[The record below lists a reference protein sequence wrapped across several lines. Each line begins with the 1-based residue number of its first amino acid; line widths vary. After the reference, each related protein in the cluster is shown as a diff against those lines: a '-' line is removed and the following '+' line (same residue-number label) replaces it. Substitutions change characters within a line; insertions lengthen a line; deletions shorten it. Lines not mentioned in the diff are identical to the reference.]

1 MNMIIRSSD
10 IAQWERFYRA
20 NFINSLTAYK
30 PAVLIGTQNGEGLHN
45 LAIFSNVFHLGADP
59 ALIGYIQ
66 RPIGQS
72 GHTYTNIK
80 ETGYYTM
87 NLVHEEIVEKAH
99 YSSARFDKGV
109 SEFEE
114 TNLTAEYIDGFLA
127 PFVKESK
134 IKFGL
139 EFIQEIP
146 IELNN
151 TIMVIGKINVVQIA
165 EDMIES
171 DGNID
176 AASAKIV
183 ATLGLEKYMQV
194 GNLIKLPYANVK
206 GK

>member
-1 MNMIIRSSD
+1 MTIHSTD

-30 PAVLIGTQNGEGLHN
+30 PAVLIGTQNREGAHN
-45 LAIFSNVFHLGADP
+45 LAMFSNVFHLGADP

-66 RPIGQS
+66 RPVGQS
-72 GHTYTNIK
+72 GHTYMNIK
-80 ETGYYTM
+80 ETGCYTM
-87 NLVHEEIVEKAH
+87 NLVHEEIAEQAH
-99 YSSARFDKGV
+99 YSSARFEKGV

-114 TNLTAEYIDGFLA
+114 TNLTPEFIDDFKA
-127 PFVKESK
+127 PFVKESP

-151 TIMVIGKINVVQIA
+151 TILVIGKINLVQIA
-165 EDMIES
+165 ENLIET

-176 AASAKIV
+176 AAKAKIV

-194 GNLIKLPYANVK
+194 HNFVKLPYANVK